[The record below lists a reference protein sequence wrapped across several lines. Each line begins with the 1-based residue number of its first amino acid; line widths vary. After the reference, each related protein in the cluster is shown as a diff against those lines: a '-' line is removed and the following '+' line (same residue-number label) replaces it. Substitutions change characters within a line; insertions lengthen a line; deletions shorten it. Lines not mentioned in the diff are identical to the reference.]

1 MKLNDVRDLL
11 RQTIARKKEYRTA
24 LIRDQQRAAA
34 SSIAALIAQSQQ
46 TVIELLEINIA
57 ELERILADL
66 DQCE

>member
-11 RQTIARKKEYRTA
+11 RQTIARKKEYRAA
-24 LIRDQQRAAA
+24 LIQDQQRAAA
-34 SSIAALIAQSQQ
+34 STTARLIAQSQQ

-66 DQCE
+66 DQCD